1 MITPTT
7 EVQYR
12 PVQAQMLA
20 EWLSRNASDKLWS
33 VDGDDRLASSLDF
46 PCPTDELAE
55 VLRSMNMI
63 IQVQAPSMID
73 KLTLSNLDRAIF
85 RIPASPEATEATLMS
100 FNLYWEDQTQDDSWI
115 LSEDLIEEI

>member
-7 EVQYR
+7 EFQYR

-46 PCPTDELAE
+46 PCPTDELAT
-55 VLRSMNMI
+55 VLGSINMM
-63 IQVQAPSMID
+63 IQVQTPSAID
-73 KLTLSNLDRAIF
+73 ELNVSNLDQAIF
-85 RIPASPEATEATLMS
+85 RIPASPEATEATLIS
-100 FNLYWEDQTQDDSWI
+100 FNLYWEDQSQDDSWI
-115 LSEDLIEEI
+115 LSEDLNEEI